1 MTCTDKRFTLSPT
14 RSGKTRFYASL
25 TKDHF
30 LHNYSQVKL
39 GRNAVRSTGRKIPR
53 AILTPLCEIWLLFR
67 STDTGDLHAQRVQPP
82 SDERVTAADLR
93 QRNALDRPDE
103 RV

>member
-14 RSGKTRFYASL
+14 RSGKTRLYAS
-25 TKDHF
+25 

-67 STDTGDLHAQRVQPP
+67 SADTGELHAQRVQPP

-93 QRNALDRPDE
+93 QRSALDRPDE